1 MSARFILY
9 GMEGWALNEASRSIS
24 TALGVEFS
32 VRNSSY
38 KGGDYYFYRGV
49 GRLEISI
56 EENVRDDEG
65 ILGEPEFPQFDA
77 LVYVNCSISEV
88 ERKLSTVEDL
98 QLLRA
103 ETI

>member
-9 GMEGWALNEASRSIS
+9 GMEGWALSEAARSIA
-24 TALGVEFS
+24 TVLGVDFS

-56 EENVRDDEG
+56 EGNVCDDED
-65 ILGEPEFPQFDA
+65 ILTEPEFPQCGV

-88 ERKLSTVEDL
+88 EQKLSTLENL

-103 ETI
+103 ETV